1 MGQSVLNEHIENYRK
16 RFQTIL
22 EYTQVTQPLN
32 EAEPEEDP
40 AMGGAPDPNAMGGAP
55 DPNAMGG
62 APDPNAMGGAPD
74 PNAMGGEDPAMGM
87 DSPDMMGGEDPAMGD
102 NSQQGV
108 EGLNPQGGEDPA
120 MGMDSPDMMGGEDP
134 AMGDNSQQGVEGL
147 NPQGGEDSAM
157 PEEGDDAEDD
167 FDEMEEDDEVIDV
180 DELTSYQQKTA
191 KGVGKISD
199 ELRDLKK
206 LISSFEEKVNA
217 NNQGI
222 EALKQELQKRAPDA
236 QERITLRQQKS
247 GPFTQ
252 TVEDYWDNNA
262 PDNYKVTPDD
272 DIDNPKYVI
281 TKADIDGVTDWN
293 NISKS
298 FDEMAEFNDLRNI
311 FDI

>member
-74 PNAMGGEDPAMGM
+74 PNAM
-87 DSPDMMGGEDPAMGD
+87 
-102 NSQQGV
+102 
-108 EGLNPQGGEDPA
+108 GGEDPA